1 MVVAAHLIPLRPTVT
16 DILLIAFLFLCAG
29 VFAVPVASRLGLGS
43 VLGYLLAGVLISPL
57 LVLLRVDVVAVQHVA
72 EFGVVMMLFLV
83 GLELNPQQL
92 WEMRRKLI
100 GLGGSQVAVTAAAVM
115 GIAMALGQPW
125 QVSLAIGLIL
135 SLSSTAIVLQTLGEK
150 GLLNSDGGK
159 ASFAVLLFQDIAV
172 IPMLALIPLLALSEP
187 HSVVDSH
194 GEASHGLSLVDG
206 LVGWQT
212 ALVTVAAVAFVLV
225 IGTYLARPLMRFVAS
240 AQLRELFTGA
250 ALLLVIGIALLMSL
264 VGLSP
269 ALGTFLAGLVLG
281 NSEYRHELEADIQPF
296 KALLL
301 GLFFMTVGASINFAL
316 LFEEFALLIGL
327 TLALIVVKA
336 AILGVLA
343 YLFRIRGSDKSL
355 TAIAL
360 AQAGEFGF
368 VLLSF
373 SVANAVL
380 PSEVADR
387 LMLIV
392 GLSMILTPLLF
403 LAFEYLV
410 LPRYSKVSG
419 AMDEI
424 TEQGEVLILGHGR
437 VGGIVNRMM
446 RATGFSTTVI
456 DYSSS
461 QLEMLRTFGLNVFF
475 GDATRPDLLKA
486 AGIENAKVVVVA
498 IDNKDE
504 ITKLV
509 SYIHKTYPRVHIT
522 ARAFDRFHVYDLWY
536 AGCRDVIRETYDS
549 SVRMGR
555 SAIEA
560 MGLSRERAQFVAD
573 EFEKVDRRSMLE
585 VSELWDPS
593 IPTLENQPYIE
604 KVREMTRDW
613 EEMLQGRL
621 YPSELEEQTAAENE
635 PKNA

>member
-1 MVVAAHLIPLRPTVT
+1 MT
-16 DILLIAFLFLCAG
+16 DVLLIAFIFLIAG
-29 VFAVPVASRLGLGS
+29 VFAVPIAARLGLGS
-43 VLGYLLAGVLISPL
+43 VLGYLLAGVLISPML
-57 LVLLRVDVVAVQHVA
+57 TVLGVDLVAVQHFA

-92 WEMRRKLI
+92 WAMRRKLI
-100 GLGGSQVAVTAAAVM
+100 GLGGSQVGVTTVIVM
-115 GIAMALGQPW
+115 AIAMALGQPW
-125 QVSLAIGLIL
+125 QIALAIGLVL
-135 SLSSTAIVLQTLGEK
+135 SLSSTAIVLQTLNEK
-150 GLLNSDGGK
+150 GLMQSDGGK

-172 IPMLALIPLLALSEP
+172 IPMLALIPLLALGEM
-187 HSVVDSH
+187 HSSGDDH
-194 GEASHGLSLVDG
+194 GASLSLVDG

-212 ALVTVAAVAFVLV
+212 ALVTIAAVAFVLV
-225 IGTYLARPLMRFVAS
+225 IGNYLARPLLRFVAS

-301 GLFFMTVGASINFAL
+301 GLFFMTVGAGINFVL
-316 LFEEFALLIGL
+316 LFDEFAVLLGL
-327 TLALIVVKA
+327 TLGLIVLKA
-336 AILGVLA
+336 VILGVLA
-343 YLFRIRGSDKSL
+343 YLFRIRGSDRSL

-373 SVANAVL
+373 SVSNAVL
-380 PSEVADR
+380 PSAIADR
-387 LMLIV
+387 LMLVI

-403 LAFEYLV
+403 LAFEHWIV
-410 LPRYSKVSG
+410 PRYVRPEG
-419 AMDEI
+419 GMDEAI
-424 TEQGEVLILGHGR
+424 EQGDILILGHGR

-446 RATGFSTTVI
+446 RAGGFNTTVI

-461 QLEMLRTFGLNVFF
+461 QLEMLRAFGLRVFF
-475 GDATRPDLLKA
+475 GDATRPDLLEA

-498 IDNKDE
+498 IDGKDE

-509 SYIHKTYPRVHIT
+509 HYIHKTYPKVHIT
-522 ARAFDRFHVYDLWY
+522 ARAYDRFHVYDLWY

-549 SVRMGR
+549 SIRLGR

-560 MGLSRERAQFVAD
+560 MGLSRERAQYIAD
-573 EFEKVDRRSMLE
+573 EFEKVDRRSMVE
-585 VSELWDPS
+585 VSELWDPNV
-593 IPTLENQPYIE
+593 PTLENQPYIE

-621 YPSELEEQTAAENE
+621 YPSELEEEEN
-635 PKNA
+635 KTSR